1 VQQAYLDGLDAE
13 EEIPFQRRQDA
24 GEAWQPGER
33 AAPGV
38 AGPAVREGVDGGAD
52 VIDLRAMI
60 SGLEAD
66 PQARRRT

>member
-13 EEIPFQRRQDA
+13 EDIPFQRRQDA
-24 GEAWQPGER
+24 GEAWQPDR
-33 AAPGV
+33 AAPGM
-38 AGPAVREGVDGGAD
+38 AGPAVRQGVDGGAD